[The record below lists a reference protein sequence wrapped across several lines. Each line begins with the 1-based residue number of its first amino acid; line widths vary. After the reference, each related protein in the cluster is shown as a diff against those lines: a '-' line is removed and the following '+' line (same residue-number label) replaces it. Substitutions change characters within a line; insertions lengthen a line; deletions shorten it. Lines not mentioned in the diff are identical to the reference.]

1 MKTLFCILKGATD
14 NFFIWVGFLPKVI
27 LHSKFVMENFF
38 DSVIKP
44 NDTKTVHYSKGLSQK
59 VSESSVIPNTSLKTP

>member
-14 NFFIWVGFLPKVI
+14 NFFIWVGFLLKVI

-44 NDTKTVHYSKGLSQK
+44 NDTKTVHYSR
-59 VSESSVIPNTSLKTP
+59 VITKCQ